1 MPVHQLDISNHSAV
15 GALDALRDILA
26 GVTQDVTLS
35 RRILNGAFGKIAARF
50 AQVHAIAVEAEQRRA
65 GVHDETL
72 RALRKVVDALII
84 ELQFEDA
91 LSQLLD
97 HVQGK
102 VEALGVALA
111 ETRTFV
117 TGALPGD
124 ADRVRPAL
132 EVLSRTVKSIQLAAE
147 TAVSEGWETRPGT
160 VDLF

>member
-1 MPVHQLDISNHSAV
+1 MSVHHLESANASAV
-15 GALDALRDILA
+15 SAIDALRDILS
-26 GVTQDVTLS
+26 GVTGDVARS
-35 RRILNGAFGKIAARF
+35 RKILNGAFGKIAARF
-50 AQVHAIAVEAEQRRA
+50 AQVHAIAVEAEARRT

-72 RALRKVVDALII
+72 RALRKVVDALTI

-117 TGALPGD
+117 TSAPAAD

-132 EVLSRTVKSIQLAAE
+132 EVLSRTVKSIQLAAD
-147 TAVSEGWETRPGT
+147 TAMSEGWETRAGT